1 MKQNI
6 TGAALCAYVSGEGPL
21 LLSRQDVEKILLH
34 IFKFGNIMLLVAIL
48 TKDMAKMA
56 HMVAQLKRS
65 EREKNMMK
73 IQYEEKLAQQQQ
85 KIRET
90 ELERDQVL
98 ASLGNTCFSLLIVV
112 VVE

>member
-1 MKQNI
+1 
-6 TGAALCAYVSGEGPL
+6 
-21 LLSRQDVEKILLH
+21 
-34 IFKFGNIMLLVAIL
+34 MLLVAIL

-90 ELERDQVL
+90 EHERDQVL
-98 ASLGNTCFSLLIVV
+98 ASLGNTCFLLLTVV